1 MNGILCAYARDA
13 PEHAERRRHRVAAA
27 LDRELHDVLGIEVHR
42 IGCERRPGRVL
53 DALIDREPIVVLR
66 IFCFGPSYFKGS
78 VRTRTFADTLG
89 MSALPITDLGGERH
103 ATFFATGGA
112 MR

>member
-1 MNGILCAYARDA
+1 MKPSIEGGYIGIGAPPPFVVFANFVLAR
-13 PEHAERRRHRVAAA
+13 
-27 LDRELHDVLGIEVHR
+27 
-42 IGCERRPGRVL
+42 
-53 DALIDREPIVVLR
+53 R
-66 IFCFGPSYFKGS
+66 IFEVRFGHIH
-78 VRTRTFADTLG
+78 VRFAQKRNSRSLG